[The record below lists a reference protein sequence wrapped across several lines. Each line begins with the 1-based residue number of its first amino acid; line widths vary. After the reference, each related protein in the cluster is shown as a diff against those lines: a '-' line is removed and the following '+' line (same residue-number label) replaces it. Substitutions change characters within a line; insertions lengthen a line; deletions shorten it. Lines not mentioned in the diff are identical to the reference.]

1 MSNHYQTLGVSRDAS
16 TEEIKKAYRK
26 KARQLHPDVNP
37 GEDAAEEFKKVTHAY
52 EVLSDDT
59 RRRNYDTTGD
69 ENGRAQAGFGGA
81 GGGFGFSDLFET
93 FFNAAGGGNAGPASR
108 VQPGQDGLIRVRIDL
123 KDAVFGGEVSTDIE
137 TAITCPTCN
146 GSCCAPNTE
155 PVTCHICGGRG
166 MTQRQVQSFLG
177 PVVSTERCYQC
188 QGFGTVIEHP
198 CHECS
203 GQGRIR
209 DRRNLTIKIPA
220 GVATGNRIHLPGEG
234 EVGPGGGPQGDLYV
248 EISVRKHPV
257 FTREGDDLVAEMTI
271 PMTTAAL
278 GATVPFETF
287 DGDRELHIEPG
298 TQSGSQI
305 RIDDLGVTRLR
316 GHGRGDIRVNIR
328 VQTPTKLSDEQTE
341 LLQKLAS
348 LRGEEAAAAKVTG
361 RSGFFSKLRDKWE
374 EATHS

>member
-1 MSNHYQTLGVSRDAS
+1 M
-16 TEEIKKAYRK
+16 
-26 KARQLHPDVNP
+26 
-37 GEDAAEEFKKVTHAY
+37 
-52 EVLSDDT
+52 
-59 RRRNYDTTGD
+59 
-69 ENGRAQAGFGGA
+69 
-81 GGGFGFSDLFET
+81 
-93 FFNAAGGGNAGPASR
+93 
-108 VQPGQDGLIRVRIDL
+108 
-123 KDAVFGGEVSTDIE
+123 
-137 TAITCPTCN
+137 
-146 GSCCAPNTE
+146 
-155 PVTCHICGGRG
+155 
-166 MTQRQVQSFLG
+166 
-177 PVVSTERCYQC
+177 
-188 QGFGTVIEHP
+188 
-198 CHECS
+198 
-203 GQGRIR
+203 
-209 DRRNLTIKIPA
+209 
-220 GVATGNRIHLPGEG
+220 ATGNRIHLPGEG